1 MNLPRTRADLESM
14 ISGQF
19 QESLHLEYK
28 SSMAVSKSDKNRAE
42 LAKDVSSFANSD
54 GGIIVYGIEEEE
66 HLPIRI
72 DAGIDHNIHNR
83 EWFEN
88 VIHGN
93 VAPRLDGIVIAQIPL
108 SSDRSAYAI
117 EIPKS
122 YRGPHQERGYH
133 RYYRRYNFKA
143 EPMED
148 YEIADVRNRRQIV
161 KSLINFDIETE
172 HALLIHFSITNIGS
186 VAAENVKLT
195 FDPMPSWPGDVE
207 NAPLLKNGITSFP
220 PGRNYLL
227 RYHSFHQVLDN
238 NSPIVSCF
246 DVEATYYNSQVD
258 SMVTDRFHID
268 LRDFLY
274 TSSPSSP
281 MYEQAGKI
289 EKAIK
294 ELTKEV
300 EKEGRS
306 LDRLTSIAGAT
317 GLDLSITTLKN
328 LRHVLAGGN
337 EMEKINPR
345 GLDYRVFREV
355 LGIDVQLA
363 ARLADFF
370 WRDDQEADLREIE
383 GVTDELL
390 EKIRKWFLV
399 E

>member
-1 MNLPRTRADLESM
+1 MNLPKTRADLERM

-28 SSMAVSKSDKNRAE
+28 SSMAVSKSDKKRAE

-54 GGIIVYGIEEEE
+54 GGIIVYGIEEEK

-72 DAGIDHNIHNR
+72 DDGIDHNIHNR

-88 VIHGN
+88 VIHSN

-108 SSDRSAYAI
+108 NSDRSAYAI

-172 HALLIHFSITNIGS
+172 YAFLIFFSITNTGS

-195 FDPMPSWPGDVE
+195 FSPMPSWPRDIG

-220 PGRNYLL
+220 PGRKYHL
-227 RYHSFHQVLDN
+227 RYHSFSQVLGN
-238 NSPIVSCF
+238 ESSIVSCF

-258 SMVTDRFHID
+258 EEVTDRFHID

-294 ELTKEV
+294 ELTAEV
-300 EKEGRS
+300 RKEGQS
-306 LDRLTSIAGAT
+306 LDRLTSLAGAT

-328 LRHVLAGGN
+328 LRHVLVVGS
-337 EMEKINPR
+337 EMEKIDPR
-345 GLDYRVFREV
+345 SLDYSVFREV
-355 LGIDVQLA
+355 LGIDVDLA
-363 ARLADFF
+363 LRLEDFF
-370 WRDDQEADLREIE
+370 RRGEEEADLREIE

-390 EKIRKWFLV
+390 EKIRRWFLV

>member
-1 MNLPRTRADLESM
+1 MNLPRERVDLEKM
-14 ISGQF
+14 ISGQV
-19 QESLHLEYK
+19 QESLHLDYK
-28 SSMAVSKSDKNRAE
+28 RSMAVSNKNRTE
-42 LAKDVSSFANSD
+42 IAKDVSSFANSD

-72 DAGIDHNIHNR
+72 DAGIDHNTHNR

-122 YRGPHQERGYH
+122 YRGPHQERRSY
-133 RYYRRYNFKA
+133 RYYRRYNFKV

-186 VAAENVKLT
+186 VATENVKLT

-227 RYHSFHQVLDN
+227 RYHSFPQILDN

-289 EKAIK
+289 EQAIK
-294 ELTKEV
+294 DLTKEV

-317 GLDLSITTLKN
+317 GLDLSITTLRN

-370 WRDDQEADLREIE
+370 WRDDEEADLRQIE

-399 E
+399 K

>member
-1 MNLPRTRADLESM
+1 MNLPRTRADLERM
-14 ISGQF
+14 ISGQV

-72 DAGIDHNIHNR
+72 DAGIDHNVHNR

-88 VIHGN
+88 VIHSN
-93 VAPRLDGIVIAQIPL
+93 VAPRLDGIVIAQISL

-122 YRGPHQERGYH
+122 YRGPHQERGSR

-172 HALLIHFSITNIGS
+172 HALIHFSITNIGS

-220 PGRNYLL
+220 PGRSYHLW
-227 RYHSFHQVLDN
+227 YHSFPQVLNN

-258 SMVTDRFHID
+258 SMVADRFHID

-294 ELTKEV
+294 KLTEEV
-300 EKEGRS
+300 RKEGQS
-306 LDRLTSIAGAT
+306 LDRLTSLAGAT

-328 LRHVLAGGN
+328 LRHVLADGN
-337 EMEKINPR
+337 EMERIAPW

-355 LGIDVQLA
+355 LGIDFHLA
-363 ARLADFF
+363 TRLEGFF
-370 WRDDQEADLREIE
+370 RRDNEETDLKEIE

-390 EKIRKWFLV
+390 EKIRRWFLV

>member
-1 MNLPRTRADLESM
+1 M
-14 ISGQF
+14 ISGQV
-19 QESLHLEYK
+19 QESLHLDYK
-28 SSMAVSKSDKNRAE
+28 SSMALSDDKVSDNKRRAE
-42 LAKDVSSFANSD
+42 IAKDVSSFAISD
-54 GGIIVYGIEEEE
+54 GGIIVYGIEEEG

-72 DAGIDHNIHNR
+72 DGGIEHDIYNR
-83 EWFEN
+83 EKLEN
-88 VIHGN
+88 VIHSN
-93 VAPRLDGIVIAQIPL
+93 IAPRLDGIVIAQIPL
-108 SSDRSAYAI
+108 SCDRSAYAI
-117 EIPKS
+117 KIPKS
-122 YRGPHQERGYH
+122 YRGPHQERGNY

-172 HALLIHFSITNIGS
+172 PALLIHFSITNIGS

-195 FDPMPSWPGDVE
+195 FDPMPSWPKDVE

-220 PGRNYLL
+220 PGRNYHL
-227 RYHSFHQVLDN
+227 RYYSFPQVLNN
-238 NSPIVSCF
+238 NSSIVSCF

-258 SMVTDRFHID
+258 SEVTDRFHID
-268 LRDFLY
+268 LRDFHY

-294 ELTKEV
+294 ELTEEIK
-300 EKEGRS
+300 KEGRS
-306 LDRLTSIAGAT
+306 LDRLTSLTGAT

-355 LGIDVQLA
+355 LGIDVHLA
-363 ARLADFF
+363 LRLEGFF
-370 WRDDQEADLREIE
+370 RRDDQEADLREIE

-390 EKIRKWFLV
+390 EKIRKWFLA